1 MRGIIS
7 AAGYVPHNRLDRAKI
22 TEFFGS
28 GGGKGT
34 RSVASYDQDT
44 TTLAVEAGRYALAA
58 APDGCSP
65 ESLWFATAVPTY
77 LDKTNATIVHAAL
90 RLDSSAAAY
99 DLGGGVRSGIG
110 ALRAALA
117 SNDPAVLVT
126 SADIRTGQA
135 TGGDEAAGGDAS
147 AALLVGDDTAGPV
160 IAEYLGAGSATREFL
175 DTWRV
180 PGEARTRHWEE
191 RFAETQFGPLADQAW
206 NDALKAAGLSPEQVD
221 VLIVAGSHSRA
232 VKAAARK
239 LGTGVGTVADDYSAT
254 VGNAGTAEAGLRLAG
269 ALEGATPGQVIALV
283 GLADGV
289 DVLLLRTTDAIADW
303 QPTRSISDQIAS
315 GNPDLPYAKFLSWR
329 GQVTVEP
336 PRRPEPARMS
346 ASAAGRSYD
355 WKYGFVGSRD
365 RESGA
370 VHLPPARV
378 SFVGGN
384 VDDMEP
390 APMADLQGTVL
401 TFTVDKLVYSP
412 SPPVVFA
419 VVNFDGGGRLPLELT
434 DVAADGV
441 SIGDKVEMTFRR
453 LNTSDGIANYFW
465 KARPVR

>member
-110 ALRAALA
+110 ALRTALA

-175 DTWRV
+175 DTWRL
-180 PGEARTRHWEE
+180 PGESRTRHWEE

-221 VLIVAGSHSRA
+221 VLIVAGSH
-232 VKAAARK
+232 
-239 LGTGVGTVADDYSAT
+239 
-254 VGNAGTAEAGLRLAG
+254 
-269 ALEGATPGQVIALV
+269 
-283 GLADGV
+283 
-289 DVLLLRTTDAIADW
+289 
-303 QPTRSISDQIAS
+303 
-315 GNPDLPYAKFLSWR
+315 
-329 GQVTVEP
+329 
-336 PRRPEPARMS
+336 
-346 ASAAGRSYD
+346 
-355 WKYGFVGSRD
+355 
-365 RESGA
+365 
-370 VHLPPARV
+370 
-378 SFVGGN
+378 
-384 VDDMEP
+384 
-390 APMADLQGTVL
+390 
-401 TFTVDKLVYSP
+401 
-412 SPPVVFA
+412 
-419 VVNFDGGGRLPLELT
+419 
-434 DVAADGV
+434 
-441 SIGDKVEMTFRR
+441 
-453 LNTSDGIANYFW
+453 
-465 KARPVR
+465 